1 MIRCDGVGV
10 FVVPRPLWDLC
21 AVAATCDLTT
31 GQDGDGATVSME
43 ANCDATSALLR
54 GPLG

>member
-1 MIRCDGVGV
+1 VSRCDGVGV